1 MVLDR
6 RCGHPIQIHI
16 RDHYAVVFNR
26 RYRSQGRGPGRHDT
40 RQPVTAGLAASPA
53 NGRFR
58 HNLSVAAR
66 TSEGPQSTSTAA
78 YFPTIQD
85 GPPSAAQRAESAPV
99 RQPMPSTADRKAP
112 ARLAGPRR
120 HTQRMFYLN
129 VNQSRGS
136 RRGVRRLAL
145 EDRDTTTE
153 PVTDRSSDQLG
164 QPLSV

>member
-1 MVLDR
+1 VVLDR

-16 RDHYAVVFNR
+16 RDHYAVVFYR

-58 HNLSVAAR
+58 NLSVAAR

-99 RQPMPSTADRKAP
+99 RKPIASTADRKAP

-136 RRGVRRLAL
+136 RRGRKEARL
-145 EDRDTTTE
+145 RG
-153 PVTDRSSDQLG
+153 S
-164 QPLSV
+164 